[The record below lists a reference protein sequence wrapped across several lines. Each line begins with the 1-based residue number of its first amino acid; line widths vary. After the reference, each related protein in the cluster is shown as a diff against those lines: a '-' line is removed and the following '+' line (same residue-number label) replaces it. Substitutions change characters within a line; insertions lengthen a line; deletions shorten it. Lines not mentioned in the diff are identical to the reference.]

1 MFEGSITFC
10 EIIRKQSLG
19 HGKLQDF
26 ILFSI
31 ASWYILLPREKKVRN
46 IFTIALEAEA
56 TVLAARIL
64 TFSLEFSE
72 ILNNKRSKE
81 LGN

>member
-56 TVLAARIL
+56 TVLDARIL